1 MIMTS
6 VSGHLLN
13 LEFTSSFRGW
23 RQCSPLSLFDAPVQT
38 YCPDNYKDI
47 KRTLEKEI
55 RGCQALIIWTDG
67 DREGENIGFEIISV
81 CRAVKPNIDVHRA
94 KFSEITQNA
103 IRRAC
108 NNLVRPNELI
118 NDAVELRKELDL
130 RIGAAFTRFQ
140 TLRLQHQF
148 PNTLSNNLV
157 SYGSHQFPN
166 TLSNNLVSYG

>member
-1 MIMTS
+1 MIYEYNYSILGHNNVQMVMTS

-13 LEFTSSFRGW
+13 LEFASSYRGW
-23 RQCSPLSLFDAPVQT
+23 RQCSPLALFDAPVQS

-55 RGCQALIIWTDG
+55 RGCHGKWVIKVSYLSFRFFVRNNKRFTDVVTILDPFLTTALIIWTDG

-81 CRAVKPNIDVHRA
+81 CRAIKPNVAVHRA

-108 NNLVRPNELI
+108 NNLVRPDEVRALI
-118 NDAVELRKELDL
+118 
-130 RIGAAFTRFQ
+130 
-140 TLRLQHQF
+140 
-148 PNTLSNNLV
+148 
-157 SYGSHQFPN
+157 
-166 TLSNNLVSYG
+166 